1 MKKEEILEASK
12 KENKNKDI
20 YATEVEAKGATVAG
34 ICMLILASVYFC
46 YEIFTGKGQNPAF
59 YSLIAIYESILY
71 GYKSLKIKEKR
82 KLNITTSVIWGLLT
96 LMLILEYFKII

>member
-20 YATEVEAKGATVAG
+20 YAVEVEAKSSQIAG

-59 YSLIAIYESILY
+59 YSLIAIYESVLY
-71 GYKSLKIKEKR
+71 GYKAIKIKEKR
-82 KLNITTSVIWGLLT
+82 KLSITTSVIWGLLT
-96 LMLILEYFKII
+96 LLLILEYFKVI